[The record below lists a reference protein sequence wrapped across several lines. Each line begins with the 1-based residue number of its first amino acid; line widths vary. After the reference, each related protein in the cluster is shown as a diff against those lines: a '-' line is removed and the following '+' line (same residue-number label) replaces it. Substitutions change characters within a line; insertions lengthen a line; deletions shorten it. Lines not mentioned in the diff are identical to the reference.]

1 MSFRQK
7 WFLPFEGDVM
17 CHCKQKMMLNQKID
31 EMKKK
36 GRDKRFLLLV
46 VTGIILLLLSVLTA
60 PAQTTYYLDSRQGDD
75 RNAGTSETSAW
86 KTLDK
91 LNTVASQI
99 KPGDKVLLKRGS
111 RFFGQL
117 SLNNLGSDIKSITLD
132 AYGSGELPVITGAK
146 LYTGW
151 KQHQGLVYKA
161 IVKEKPISVYVN
173 NALYFLART
182 PNAGNW
188 FTADNSNSTTWIGDA
203 ELTQASGSWNGATCR
218 VRTSDYTWDY
228 STVSSYTPGNLTMN
242 PGVEY
247 TIQPGYI
254 YYLENTFSSLDAPG
268 EWYWRNDTLY
278 VYLKEAK
285 DTAGIQACSKSY
297 GIYAGSVKNLF
308 IKNIAFEYQTIS
320 AIYMNNCSSI
330 EISNCTIRESM
341 ISGIECKTGDQIRI
355 LSNQVRSC
363 YGKGISATS
372 LQNSII
378 DNNTVKQIGLVPGYG
393 KNGYDGAIGI
403 FVNHMG
409 SFNKITNN
417 RVDSTGYSG
426 IRSDSRNTLIEH
438 NVVSN
443 ALMTLKDGA
452 GIYIW
457 GDYSKNTTI
466 RENYIENI
474 HLNESIKAYHN
485 WGFGIYLDDYS
496 IANKV
501 TGNIIN
507 DRKAT
512 AIFLHNSLD
521 NTVDSNTV
529 YGGGL
534 SILIDRALSSTS
546 YANTVMHN
554 TFFTIN
560 PGDVSLSLS
569 SSEPT
574 TFGNFDYNIYA
585 NPFTRATILHKV
597 QGSGETLFN
606 LSGWRAFHGQDAH
619 SSESPVW
626 WSTLKVTDTL
636 SADLLKN
643 GTFNTNLNDWWGY
656 PDNFQRIWK
665 NDGKMDGGYVQM
677 RFLSSSPTY
686 GAFLSSQNISYTAG
700 TSYLI
705 SFSARSDKPGTIQ
718 LKDDADNPVQ
728 FNYAVTCDTVRT
740 EYQYIFT
747 SGKNS
752 TGKFLFGTSKFF
764 DATMYFDNIHLY
776 KVATAPFDPYA
787 NSRLLANPSL
797 STTSM
802 NTGEY
807 AIDARGTRLPAS
819 VNLAP
824 WKAIVC
830 IYDGNEGNSQPEPV
844 NEPPATV
851 ADSIQNLQLQE
862 GWNMVSFY
870 VVPADDSLSHV
881 FAPLISGNQLIK
893 IQDRY
898 GRFMIQL
905 PDGTWFSNLERIR
918 PGEGYHVWLRTSASM
933 QIKGSPVKENISIPL
948 VKGQNLIGYPS
959 KSPTAFTGLFA
970 SLIERKTFYK
980 LKDDNAKINLLK
992 SGKLTIGVDSLKPGE
1007 GYYVTMSGSDFLTTS
1022 TSGDKSYAESYT
1034 PTGKGLTYFSEAF
1047 PGDLYAP
1054 MNFVLKG
1061 FQGIDGLKPGDEIG
1075 IFDGDICVGAA
1086 VFDGSEVFGISASM
1100 ADLSSDIPIPGFSE
1114 GNKYTLRFWNHENM
1128 QEYNNLTWTAMTG
1141 SSLTFAGFGTAFLTY
1156 TGAKTTENSV
1166 VEAMPK
1172 IVAYP
1177 NPFREAVNL
1186 RIILTSKTDVSLT
1199 FYDATG
1205 KLIDRMYL
1213 NAMHSGE
1220 QIITWKPEE
1229 SGRIDG
1235 STGVYFVRMTT
1246 WEGTKTLRLMQVR

>member
-1 MSFRQK
+1 MGRFCAIANR
-7 WFLPFEGDVM
+7 
-17 CHCKQKMMLNQKID
+17 KMMLNQTID
-31 EMKKK
+31 AMKKR
-36 GRDKRFLLLV
+36 RDKRFLLLV

-75 RNAGTSETSAW
+75 RNTGTSETSAW

-99 KPGDKVLLKRGS
+99 KPGDKILLKRGS
-111 RFFGQL
+111 RFFGQI
-117 SLNNLGSDIKSITLD
+117 SLNNLGSDTKSIAVD
-132 AYGSGELPVITGAK
+132 AYGSGELPVITGART
-146 LYTGW
+146 YTGW
-151 KQHQGLVYKA
+151 KQYQGLVYKA
-161 IVKEKPISVYVN
+161 VVKEKPLSVYVN
-173 NALYFLART
+173 NILYFLART

-203 ELTQASGSWNGATCR
+203 ELTQPAGSWKGATCR

-228 STVSSYTPGNLTMN
+228 STVSSYTPGSLTMN

-278 VYLKEAK
+278 VYLKDVK
-285 DTAGIQACSKSY
+285 DTAGIQACSKSS
-297 GIYAGSVKNLF
+297 GLYAGSVKNLTV
-308 IKNIAFEYQTIS
+308 KNIVFEYQTES
-320 AIYMNNCSSI
+320 AVYLNNCSSI
-330 EISNCTIRESM
+330 EISGCTIRESL

-355 LSNQVRSC
+355 LSNQIRSC

-403 FVNHMG
+403 FINHMG
-409 SFNKITNN
+409 SSNKITSN

-466 RENYIENI
+466 RQNYIENI

-507 DRKAT
+507 DRQAT

-546 YANTVMHN
+546 YANTVVHN

-560 PGDVSLSLS
+560 PGDVSLLLS

-585 NPFTRATILHKV
+585 NPFSRATILHKV

-626 WSTLKVTDTL
+626 WSTQKVTDTL

-643 GTFNTNLNDWWGY
+643 GTFTTNLNDWWGY

-705 SFSARSDKPGTIQ
+705 SFSAKSDKPGTIQ

-728 FNYAVTCDTVRT
+728 FNYAVTCDTARA
-740 EYQYIFT
+740 EYRYIFT
-747 SGKNS
+747 SGKTT
-752 TGKFLFGTSKFF
+752 TGKFLFGTSKYF

-787 NSRLLANPSL
+787 NSRLLVNPSL
-797 STTSM
+797 SAASM
-802 NTGEY
+802 NTGGN
-807 AIDARGTRLPAS
+807 AIDAAGTSLPAS

-830 IYDGNEGNSQPEPV
+830 IYDGNAGNSQPDPV
-844 NEPPATV
+844 TDPPATV
-851 ADSIQNLQLQE
+851 ADSLQNLRLEE

-870 VVPADDSLSHV
+870 VVPADDSLSHI
-881 FAPLISGNQLIK
+881 FAPLMAGKQLIK
-893 IQDRY
+893 VQDRS
-898 GRFMIQL
+898 GRFMTQL
-905 PDGTWFSNLERIR
+905 PDGTWFSNLERMH
-918 PGEGYHVWLRTSASM
+918 PGEGYHVWMRTGATM
-933 QIKGSPVKENISIPL
+933 QVKGSPVKGNISIPL

-959 KSPTAFTGLFA
+959 KNPSAFTDLFA

-980 LKDDNAKINLLK
+980 LKDDRTRINLLQ

-1007 GYYVTMSGSDFLTTS
+1007 GYYVTMTAPDFLTTG
-1022 TSGDKSYAESYT
+1022 TSGDKSSAESYAQA
-1034 PTGKGLTYFSEAF
+1034 GKGLTYFSEAF

-1054 MNFVLKG
+1054 MNFVLTG
-1061 FQGIDGLKPGDEIG
+1061 FQGTDGLKTGDEIG
-1075 IFDGDICVGAA
+1075 IFDGELCVGAA
-1086 VFDGSEVFGISASM
+1086 VYDGSEVFGMSASM
-1100 ADLSSDIPIPGFSE
+1100 TDPSSDIPLPGFTE
-1114 GNKYTLRFWNHENM
+1114 GHTCTLRFWNHERL
-1128 QEYNNLTWTAMTG
+1128 QEYKNLTWTATAG
-1141 SSLTFAGFGTAFLTY
+1141 YPLAFAGFGTAFITF
-1156 TGAKTTENSV
+1156 TGAGTTEV
-1166 VEAMPK
+1166 TAIDAMPD
-1172 IVAYP
+1172 IIAYP
-1177 NPFREAVNL
+1177 NPFRETVTL
-1186 RIILTSKTDVSLT
+1186 RVQLTADTDVSFA

-1205 KLIDRMYL
+1205 RLADRIDRKAL
-1213 NAMHSGE
+1213 PAGE
-1220 QIITWKPEE
+1220 HTITWKPEE
-1229 SGRIDG
+1229 NGRSNLGSGIYLVRI
-1235 STGVYFVRMTT
+1235 TT
-1246 WEGTKTLRLMQVR
+1246 REGTKTLRLMQVR